1 MVFNFALPLRASC
14 SLSVERIRKN
24 FLMSLGLYSRSF
36 SCFPACW
43 ALNVSRNYSNKCVF
57 DCAQLYVP
65 FHSLETCF
73 SVLSH
78 NHETKVCNCCL
89 AGAWPN
95 VLINSQN
102 QIIKTNKEN
111 WCRVLTIKFAAKS
124 LWFEPNRVWNFISSL
139 PRRLRKYFI
148 NIEQSES
155 HGKLFGSF
163 ITLIKEGWKIPKNLK
178 PLKSSPSRD
187 MKNLNLIKK
196 FPSSRPCSRLLAHHV
211 F

>member
-1 MVFNFALPLRASC
+1 MSPETILINVFLIVPNFMCLFIAS
-14 SLSVERIRKN
+14 K
-24 FLMSLGLYSRSF
+24 
-36 SCFPACW
+36 P
-43 ALNVSRNYSNKCVF
+43 VF
-57 DCAQLYVP
+57 
-65 FHSLETCF
+65 
-73 SVLSH
+73 LSH

-124 LWFEPNRVWNFISSL
+124 LWFEPNRVWNFISML

-178 PLKSSPSRD
+178 PSKAARAEIWKTLISLKSFHLRG
-187 MKNLNLIKK
+187 
-196 FPSSRPCSRLLAHHV
+196 LARG